1 MGEWRSEKLAFSRRF
16 LVVVEVCLM
25 GSVAWQEE
33 VGIAWVWVMAVP
45 FLRYLVLLFSY
56 CLKQFVYILIKRN
69 ESHSERVCFV
79 VISGV
84 VFGVFVAGCWSL
96 VRCLTDIRSDMA
108 KRQLLRP
115 NQGKALTFH

>member
-1 MGEWRSEKLAFSRRF
+1 MR
-16 LVVVEVCLM
+16 LVF
-25 GSVAWQEE
+25 SVAWQEE

-45 FLRYLVLLFSY
+45 FLCYLVLLFSY

-69 ESHSERVCFV
+69 QSDSERVCFV
-79 VISGV
+79 VVSGV

-96 VRCLTDIRSDMA
+96 VRCLTDIRSGMA
-108 KRQLLRP
+108 KRQLPRP

>member
-1 MGEWRSEKLAFSRRF
+1 MR
-16 LVVVEVCLM
+16 LVF
-25 GSVAWQEE
+25 SVAWQEE

-96 VRCLTDIRSDMA
+96 LRCLTDIRSGMA
-108 KRQLLRP
+108 KRQLPRP

>member
-1 MGEWRSEKLAFSRRF
+1 MR
-16 LVVVEVCLM
+16 LVF
-25 GSVAWQEE
+25 SVAWQEE

-45 FLRYLVLLFSY
+45 FLCYLVLLFSY

-79 VISGV
+79 VASGV
-84 VFGVFVAGCWSL
+84 VFGIFVAGCWSL

-108 KRQLLRP
+108 KRQLLDQIRV
-115 NQGKALTFH
+115 KR

>member
-1 MGEWRSEKLAFSRRF
+1 VLPG
-16 LVVVEVCLM
+16 C
-25 GSVAWQEE
+25 G
-33 VGIAWVWVMAVP
+33 VMAVP

-56 CLKQFVYILIKRN
+56 FLKQFVYMIIKRN

-79 VISGV
+79 VLSGV

-96 VRCLTDIRSDMA
+96 VRFLTDIRSGMA
-108 KRQLLRP
+108 KRQLSRP

>member
-1 MGEWRSEKLAFSRRF
+1 MPG
-16 LVVVEVCLM
+16 C
-25 GSVAWQEE
+25 G
-33 VGIAWVWVMAVP
+33 VMAVP
-45 FLRYLVLLFSY
+45 FLCYLVLLFSY

-69 ESHSERVCFV
+69 QSDSERVCFV
-79 VISGV
+79 VASGV

-108 KRQLLRP
+108 KRQLFGP

>member
-1 MGEWRSEKLAFSRRF
+1 MR
-16 LVVVEVCLM
+16 LVLPGC
-25 GSVAWQEE
+25 G
-33 VGIAWVWVMAVP
+33 VMAVP
-45 FLRYLVLLFSY
+45 FLRYFVLLFSY
-56 CLKQFVYILIKRN
+56 CLKQFVYMVVKRN

-79 VISGV
+79 VVSGV

-96 VRCLTDIRSDMA
+96 VRCLADIRSDMV